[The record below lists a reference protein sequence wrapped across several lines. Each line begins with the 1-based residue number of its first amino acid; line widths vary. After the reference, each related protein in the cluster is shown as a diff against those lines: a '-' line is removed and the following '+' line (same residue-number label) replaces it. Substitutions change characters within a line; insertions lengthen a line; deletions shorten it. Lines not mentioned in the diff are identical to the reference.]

1 MNNNNFEKSNK
12 IGLAGKLT
20 KLFLYNKV
28 LAFLTII
35 VIVVWGALSFIIMPK
50 QYNPEIVAPA
60 FVIITD
66 YPNAS
71 SEEVYELITRPME
84 DKISELTQIDEI
96 SSQSVSGGRSVVTV
110 KFEIGSD
117 QENAKISLNQKFAD
131 NMNLKPLGVADPLVQ
146 SIDPDD
152 VPILD
157 IGLTSDVYSE
167 SSLRKMAYDIADEIK
182 RINGVS
188 KIEIIGGE
196 KIISILF

>member
-1 MNNNNFEKSNK
+1 M
-12 IGLAGKLT
+12 T